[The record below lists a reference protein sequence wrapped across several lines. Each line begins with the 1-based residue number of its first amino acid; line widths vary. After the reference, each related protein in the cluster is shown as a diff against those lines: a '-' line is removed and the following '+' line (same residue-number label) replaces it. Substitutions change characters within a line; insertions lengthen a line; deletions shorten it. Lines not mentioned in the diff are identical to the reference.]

1 MPTQASDCR
10 LLCQKTFKEVLN
22 ICSFFSVT
30 ALALLGN
37 EIVENREDEEDEDDE
52 SSGELLTQSHA
63 NIDSP

>member
-1 MPTQASDCR
+1 MLTMLCQHR
-10 LLCQKTFKEVLN
+10 LLSVDFVV
-22 ICSFFSVT
+22 FSVT